1 VTDAHCHPTDLDIS
15 AEDYDAVKL
24 GGICAMATTPEDQG
38 KVANLGQGRPWK
50 QDGTQSPVGP
60 RVVSAFGMLTLTWQ
74 GIEVRISPM
83 VHSSIYPP
91 RSPTLKVRPLSIH
104 LLFRKRTEY

>member
-15 AEDYDAVKL
+15 AEDYDSVKL

-38 KVANLGQGRPWK
+38 KVATLGQGRPWK
-50 QDGTQSPVGP
+50 EDRTQSSVGP
-60 RVVSAFGMLTLTWQ
+60 KVVSAFGMWTPAWQ
-74 GIEVRISPM
+74 ETDGRISPM

-91 RSPTLKVRPLSIH
+91 
-104 LLFRKRTEY
+104 